1 MLLFIVVNNSL
12 QPTCTCTLV
21 LNILIP
27 NTLRVVVTFLYD
39 ILEHC
44 TVVVNNSLNHIN
56 SLVVNISLHHINTLM
71 VNTSLHHINTS
82 Y

>member
-44 TVVVNNSLNHIN
+44 TVVVN
-56 SLVVNISLHHINTLM
+56 
-71 VNTSLHHINTS
+71 TSLHHINALVVNTS
-82 Y
+82 LLHITVVH